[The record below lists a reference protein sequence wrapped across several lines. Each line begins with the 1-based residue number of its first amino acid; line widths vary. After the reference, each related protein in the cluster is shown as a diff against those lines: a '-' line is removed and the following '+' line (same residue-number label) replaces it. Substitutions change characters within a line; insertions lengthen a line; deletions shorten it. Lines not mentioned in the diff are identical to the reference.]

1 MVIKVVRPRI
11 LHNQYHPEHEE
22 KDVVEPTTKT
32 SEDVHGGDEIT
43 QSMQDQR
50 FAQQQNDGQKE
61 NQQNDMQQQNQ
72 NNSCQLRD
80 NQKNASSQNQQ
91 TEQQQNT
98 NNDQQN
104 ELRLESSSGQSNNED
119 HQMTGQQNNDTNQ
132 QAQQNESQDNNDTQ
146 QNESQQTTIAN
157 AKCKRHS
164 QQNELQSSN
173 EDNQQQAQQNETEQR
188 SNNDQ
193 QDTNNVQQNESQNN
207 NDNHQSQSDNESST
221 EQRDANNMEQNEKEQ
236 AGERQ
241 DETNQQNNE
250 TQQNDEQQ
258 NNEIEDEQQ
267 NEAEESEEETLD
279 DSIGYDYQEQE
290 DYENDREYDNEDEFD
305 EEDEEQ
311 IDTPRYNTE
320 QVFKINVKHAIK
332 RQLYLAFYR
341 LVEYLSDEEKQP
353 TLLSGQMLI
362 LNVKKL
368 MMRQYERKPLDAYYY
383 YRTRSQV
390 ILILDNSGS
399 MKWLVT
405 ELNTFFKAAL
415 KRKDVQIY
423 IAPNG
428 HIEEYYND
436 KTKRFEVIRHEDAI
450 QQIIRSGL
458 PVVYI
463 GDFDG
468 ANTPIELSWTNRV
481 YWICAETRYKYF
493 THHDWVGR
501 CLKVD
506 NYGNCEVFRPYHEDD
521 FKGFFGRTF
530 DDEDMIMVLKE
541 FAKNVYK
548 QHFWYDK
555 HDIEDFSA

>member
-11 LHNQYHPEHEE
+11 LNNEYHPEHEE

-43 QSMQDQR
+43 QSMKDQR

-61 NQQNDMQQQNQ
+61 NQQNDTQQQND
-72 NNSCQLRD
+72 SCQLRG

-91 TEQQQNT
+91 AEQQQNT

-104 ELRLESSSGQSNNED
+104 DLRLDSSSGQSNNED

-132 QAQQNESQDNNDTQ
+132 QAQQNESQDNNTQ
-146 QNESQQTTIAN
+146 QNELQQTTTAH
-157 AKCKRHS
+157 AKCKGHS
-164 QQNELQSSN
+164 HQNELQSSN
-173 EDNQQQAQQNETEQR
+173 EDNQQQAQQNETKQQ

-193 QDTNNVQQNESQNN
+193 QDNNNVQQNESQNN

-221 EQRDANNMEQNEKEQ
+221 DQQDTNNVQRNEKEQ
-236 AGERQ
+236 AGEQQ

-250 TQQNDEQQ
+250 TQQQNDEQQ

-267 NEAEESEEETLD
+267 NETEESGEQTLD
-279 DSIGYDYQEQE
+279 YSTSGDYQEQE
-290 DYENDREYDNEDEFD
+290 DYENDQEYDNEDEFD

-311 IDTPRYNTE
+311 VDTSRYNTE

-353 TLLSGQMLI
+353 TLLPGQTLI

-368 MMRQYERKPLDAYYY
+368 MMRQYERKPLNAYYY

-399 MKWLVT
+399 MTWLVT

-423 IAPNG
+423 VAPNG

-436 KTKRFEVIRHEDAI
+436 KTKRFEQIAHEYAI
-450 QQIIRSGL
+450 QQIIKSSL
-458 PVVYI
+458 PAIYV

-481 YWICAETRYKYF
+481 YWICTETRYMYF
-493 THHDWVGR
+493 SHHDWVGR

-506 NYGNCEVFRPYHEDD
+506 SYGNCEVFRPYHEDD

-530 DDEDMIMVLKE
+530 DDEEMITVLKE

-548 QHFWYDK
+548 QRFWYDK
-555 HDIEDFSA
+555 HDIEDFSRE